1 MARRRAVKPKLWVSQ
16 WIAAGWL
23 GLVTS
28 TPEGERRS
36 ALARH
41 GMRER
46 LVQALRRASVSR
58 LLDESGGR
66 QRGIAPLARLA
77 ANNAAAFL
85 TLALASNACSA
96 T

>member
-1 MARRRAVKPKLWVSQ
+1 MARRRAVEPIGVGSQ

-46 LVQALRRASVSR
+46 LVQALRRASNVSMVSVAISVNRNVWERQPPHEGWQLR
-58 LLDESGGR
+58 LL
-66 QRGIAPLARLA
+66 Q
-77 ANNAAAFL
+77 
-85 TLALASNACSA
+85 
-96 T
+96 

>member
-41 GMRER
+41 GMRGR
-46 LVQALRRASVSR
+46 LVQALRRASNVSMVSVADSVNRNVWERQPPREGWQLR
-58 LLDESGGR
+58 LL
-66 QRGIAPLARLA
+66 Q
-77 ANNAAAFL
+77 
-85 TLALASNACSA
+85 
-96 T
+96 